1 LLDFPEV
8 DWVVQLDCPEDA
20 NTYIHRAGRT
30 ARFNKNGESLLVLLP
45 SEEEY
50 MLKEMGTKKI
60 PIEKIQVNPSKS
72 MVVGRKFES
81 LLARD
86 LNLKEC
92 AQRAFKAY
100 LKSVALMK
108 NKQIFRVAELDLPSF
123 ARLE

>member
-1 LLDFPEV
+1 MLDFPEV